1 MGRKLNNNFNFLARK
16 GGTEMPTKKKTSKST
31 DKREKELE
39 KEIEIREEK
48 LRRIEETKRIE
59 EKIAEN
65 KEAIREDL
73 KNQLM
78 TQNKFG
84 KQFDDMVED
93 YLYFFELKERLKHD
107 IDING
112 IRYKN
117 TGGNGFSTYKPNE
130 SVERLQKTNGQ
141 MLKILQDLDLK
152 APEEDGDGDDLLSGD

>member
-1 MGRKLNNNFNFLARK
+1 
-16 GGTEMPTKKKTSKST
+16 MPTKKKTSKTTS
-31 DKREKELE
+31 KKEKELE
-39 KEIEIREEK
+39 EMVKNLEEK
-48 LRRIEETKRIE
+48 IGKIEETKQIE
-59 EKIAEN
+59 EKITEK
-65 KEAIREDL
+65 KEAIKEDL
-73 KNQLM
+73 QSQLIA
-78 TQNKFG
+78 QNKFG
-84 KQFDDMVED
+84 KQFDDMIED

-152 APEEDGDGDDLLSGD
+152 APEEDGEGDDLLSRD